1 MKYVISA
8 LVQSDGVHL
17 RRLQWSEVAVKKCSL
32 SDDASRAHCMA
43 APVPN
48 ARPSASDGKRC
59 MVFLPPWLR
68 KRLLLMVWWSGE
80 R

>member
-1 MKYVISA
+1 MV
-8 LVQSDGVHL
+8 
-17 RRLQWSEVAVKKCSL
+17 EVAVKKW
-32 SDDASRAHCMA
+32 DDARSQAEPIAWPRRCQ
-43 APVPN
+43 
-48 ARPSASDGKRC
+48 REPSASDGKRC